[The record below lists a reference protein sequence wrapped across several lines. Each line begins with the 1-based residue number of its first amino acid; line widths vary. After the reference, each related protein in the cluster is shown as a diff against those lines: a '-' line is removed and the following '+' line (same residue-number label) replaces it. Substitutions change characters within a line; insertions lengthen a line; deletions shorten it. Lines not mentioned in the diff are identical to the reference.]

1 MPGTWYNTSTHCQV
15 LLCTCFV
22 LQRTTFFA
30 SSYSYYEPHRVSWA
44 EFREDLYR
52 RKAFQRTARMSEG
65 NFVTS
70 LTCYA
75 QLSKRT
81 SAKRYLVLHTWHL
94 IYEYQVLLL
103 CTCFVFQGATF
114 CDQLLVRE
122 RSRRCVGIVSHLQ

>member
-1 MPGTWYNTSTHCQV
+1 
-15 LLCTCFV
+15 
-22 LQRTTFFA
+22 
-30 SSYSYYEPHRVSWA
+30 
-44 EFREDLYR
+44 
-52 RKAFQRTARMSEG
+52 MSEG